1 MQGFAEWIGRGLEPW
16 VDARH
21 APHLVM
27 AYAGGPGILYKQEG
41 ITDLLSM
48 FIHENMHSQ
57 ASS

>member
-1 MQGFAEWIGRGLEPW
+1 
-16 VDARH
+16 
-21 APHLVM
+21 M